1 MRNADQKQE
10 NDKADL
16 AILGKSRDTS
26 AEKQL
31 SSSGAHA
38 DGSTQGR
45 GGKRPMSEGVH
56 RSVC

>member
-1 MRNADQKQE
+1 
-10 NDKADL
+10 L
-16 AILGKSRDTS
+16 SKSKDTS
-26 AEKQL
+26 TEKEH

-38 DGSTQGR
+38 DSSTQGR